1 MDEIIKTMIEILK
14 ESDAGFASLPIG
26 KYTIIITDDPD
37 GAKYLS
43 DAWDK
48 YAVIE
53 SDKVKDED
61 NE

>member
-48 YAVIE
+48 YAEIE
-53 SDKVKDED
+53 S
-61 NE
+61 